1 MMKLLRLMMRE
12 RSACS
17 DCDFTEP
24 ALRNFTRMLLKPTEH
39 TWGLHG
45 AGQGKIWDNALL
57 QVREKTAAEIHS
69 SLLLAVPSLSWQS
82 IVFIVYYKAQQK
94 GSVCLI
100 SQATLAAP
108 TSPAGAD
115 FAKQEASWL
124 EQRLFASEYAV
135 AALIDAPRASPSAK
149 ALGERIHAEMAAQW
163 PVAAPDMTGYVE
175 VPAGTAIST
184 THFTAVV
191 PTRRILAQMV

>member
-57 QVREKTAAEIHS
+57 QVREKTAAEFQPS
-69 SLLLAVPSLSWQS
+69 FLLAVPSLSWQS
-82 IVFIVYYKAQQK
+82 IVFHSRPMLQN
-94 GSVCLI
+94 
-100 SQATLAAP
+100 
-108 TSPAGAD
+108 
-115 FAKQEASWL
+115 
-124 EQRLFASEYAV
+124 
-135 AALIDAPRASPSAK
+135 SAK
-149 ALGERIHAEMAAQW
+149 GLCVSHLS
-163 PVAAPDMTGYVE
+163 GY
-175 VPAGTAIST
+175 AGGAYQSS
-184 THFTAVV
+184 
-191 PTRRILAQMV
+191 RC